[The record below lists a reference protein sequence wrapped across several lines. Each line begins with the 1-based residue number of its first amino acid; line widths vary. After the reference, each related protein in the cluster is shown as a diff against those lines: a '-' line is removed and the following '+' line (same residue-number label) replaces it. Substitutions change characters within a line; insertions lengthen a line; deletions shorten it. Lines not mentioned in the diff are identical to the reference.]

1 MRKPV
6 GTVGTWGRPPKPPAK
21 QGFHVSP
28 PVSPPGQF
36 LWGHWPGGRGGTR
49 ALGGSGISDE
59 TCERCWQRN
68 PGTGELEL
76 HQCGRTLLNRD
87 PTNQAEAC
95 LGGIV
100 VCDDCVGTFE
110 EFVVKAYNASAVRQ
124 EFAE

>member
-1 MRKPV
+1 M
-6 GTVGTWGRPPKPPAK
+6 
-21 QGFHVSP
+21 
-28 PVSPPGQF
+28 
-36 LWGHWPGGRGGTR
+36 
-49 ALGGSGISDE
+49 SDE
-59 TCERCWQRN
+59 TCDRRWQRN

-100 VCDDCVGTFE
+100 VCADCVDTFE
-110 EFVVKAYNASAVRQ
+110 EFVVKAYNARAVRQ